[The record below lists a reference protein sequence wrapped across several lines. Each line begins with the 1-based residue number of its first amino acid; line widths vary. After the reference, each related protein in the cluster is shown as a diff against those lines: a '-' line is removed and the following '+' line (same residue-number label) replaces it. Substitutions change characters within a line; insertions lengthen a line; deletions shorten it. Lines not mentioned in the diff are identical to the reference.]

1 MRRLGFPF
9 HHFPCIVKY
18 INNWLSSTIQRV
30 FVLAGCQGEEASVHG
45 LRGCSVMDVHLAL
58 TSLACTGLW
67 VPSLVLNS
75 KTEAAM
81 QCTQLV

>member
-30 FVLAGCQGEEASVHG
+30 FVLAGCQGEEASVTWLMWLFG
-45 LRGCSVMDVHLAL
+45 DGCSLS

-67 VPSLVLNS
+67 GPSLVLNS